1 MNDVRTEILS
11 SVNEIDEIVIES
23 MIDVYSSISVEYDKM
38 CVISEQYNGDD
49 ISAFGIIQEGDIWD
63 QATGKYSNDNTFM
76 KIIKFI
82 PRLLIAIMDSIV
94 KTFKKD
100 YKTTIEK
107 NGDTTIDVINN
118 ANSDELT
125 RLVTTT
131 QQSTNGMMSF
141 DKEKK
146 TFTLGKK
153 LSSAWN
159 RIKLLSGIAAS
170 LGRLRQEIKSPNTPY
185 KKFADELKNIFKGN
199 KEMDEVTI
207 SVGAEALKS
216 ALMDSTLS
224 CGTIHAAC
232 KELSRILENKCIK
245 DSNQGKDT
253 QKAQEIKELIDQ
265 IGEVSKTVGR
275 VSLLGRIGNAL
286 FSDIALTKKGKATAK
301 SGIEKLGNKLLGG
314 AIHSEEQD
322 EIDDINFQNQN
333 LSAQIRGNETA
344 ADNVESLHEE
354 KEKANRL
361 HRFLNN
367 RKNVSERKRK
377 NAEIKRGSI
386 S

>member
-125 RLVTTT
+125 RLVSTT

-141 DKEKK
+141 NKEKK

-185 KKFADELKNIFKGN
+185 KKFADELKDIFKGN

-207 SVGAEALKS
+207 SIGAEALKS

-354 KEKANRL
+354 KRKANRL
-361 HRFLNN
+361 HSFLNN

>member
-1 MNDVRTEILS
+1 
-11 SVNEIDEIVIES
+11 
-23 MIDVYSSISVEYDKM
+23 
-38 CVISEQYNGDD
+38 
-49 ISAFGIIQEGDIWD
+49 
-63 QATGKYSNDNTFM
+63 
-76 KIIKFI
+76 
-82 PRLLIAIMDSIV
+82 
-94 KTFKKD
+94 
-100 YKTTIEK
+100 
-107 NGDTTIDVINN
+107 
-118 ANSDELT
+118 
-125 RLVTTT
+125 
-131 QQSTNGMMSF
+131 
-141 DKEKK
+141 
-146 TFTLGKK
+146 
-153 LSSAWN
+153 
-159 RIKLLSGIAAS
+159 
-170 LGRLRQEIKSPNTPY
+170 
-185 KKFADELKNIFKGN
+185 
-199 KEMDEVTI
+199 MDEVTI